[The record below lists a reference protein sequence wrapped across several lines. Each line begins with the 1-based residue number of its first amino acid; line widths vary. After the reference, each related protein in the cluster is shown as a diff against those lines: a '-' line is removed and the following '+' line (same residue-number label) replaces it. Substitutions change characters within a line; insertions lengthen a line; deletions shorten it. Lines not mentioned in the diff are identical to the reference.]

1 MNEVWDLSILYK
13 DFDDPAFTGDMKALD
28 EAIAAVN
35 ALAGEAAGME
45 HSQLVHRFLQVQE
58 RVEELANKLFIFCSL
73 RCSANTAD
81 TKANSLGDQLSA
93 KLSGCAAANAS
104 LRRTVAELE
113 DLDAIMDADP
123 ALEPYRFLLESIRR
137 DSKYLLTDREEEL
150 FARMNISG
158 ASAWESLRDNLTSS
172 VKVEYDGGITNLSAI
187 RNLAY
192 DPDPAVRKS
201 AYEAELACYDKIKDS
216 VAYALNSIKLQVIN
230 ECQVRGYASPLDKAL
245 YQSRMKRETLDALLR
260 ACPFPQRC
268 CLPASARCCSICWP
282 RARRWAMRTACL
294 GTSCSPPWARATRST
309 PHRMP
314 RTIC

>member
-1 MNEVWDLSILYK
+1 M
-13 DFDDPAFTGDMKALD
+13 
-28 EAIAAVN
+28 
-35 ALAGEAAGME
+35 
-45 HSQLVHRFLQVQE
+45 
-58 RVEELANKLFIFCSL
+58 
-73 RCSANTAD
+73 
-81 TKANSLGDQLSA
+81 
-93 KLSGCAAANAS
+93 
-104 LRRTVAELE
+104 AELE

-245 YQSRMKRETLDALLR
+245 YQSRMKRETLDALLG
-260 ACPFPQRC
+260 PWM
-268 CLPASARCCSICWP
+268 SICPSSGSICEP
-282 RARRWAMRTACL
+282 RARRWATRTACL

>member
-58 RVEELANKLFIFCSL
+58 RVEELVNKLFIFCSL

-123 ALEPYRFLLESIRR
+123 AIASCWSPSAGTASTCSPTGRR
-137 DSKYLLTDREEEL
+137 
-150 FARMNISG
+150 
-158 ASAWESLRDNLTSS
+158 
-172 VKVEYDGGITNLSAI
+172 
-187 RNLAY
+187 
-192 DPDPAVRKS
+192 
-201 AYEAELACYDKIKDS
+201 
-216 VAYALNSIKLQVIN
+216 
-230 ECQVRGYASPLDKAL
+230 
-245 YQSRMKRETLDALLR
+245 
-260 ACPFPQRC
+260 
-268 CLPASARCCSICWP
+268 
-282 RARRWAMRTACL
+282 
-294 GTSCSPPWARATRST
+294 SCSPG
-309 PHRMP
+309 
-314 RTIC
+314 